1 MKRYVELFRKIGIL
15 KRTEREGWKRIGIDD
30 PESVADHSFR
40 AAFMALILAEEFELD
55 GFKLVK
61 LLLIHDIAESEIGD
75 ITPQDSISKREKFDN
90 EKKVIQEMSGFF
102 ENDLNLLDIWK
113 EFETGESREAKI
125 ARDIDRLE
133 RIFQALEYEEEYPKK
148 DLSEFLIEGEK
159 ELESSEIR
167 QLLQDILNEH

>member
-15 KRTEREGWKRIGIDD
+15 KRTEREGWKRLGIDD

-40 AAFMALILAEEFELD
+40 AAFMALILAEEFKLD

-75 ITPQDSISKREKFDN
+75 ITPQDSISNREKFDK
-90 EKKVIQEMSGFF
+90 EEKVIEEMSGFL
-102 ENDLNLLDIWK
+102 ENDLNLLDLWK

-125 ARDIDRLE
+125 ARDIDTLE
-133 RIFQALEYEEEYPKK
+133 RTLQVLEYEEEYPEK
-148 DLSEFLIEGEK
+148 DFSEFLIEGEK